1 MRIEHI
7 ETPALI
13 LDLDVMERN
22 MDAMDKLLRS
32 SGARLRPHYKS
43 NKCTAIAHMQMARG
57 AKGICC
63 AKLSEAEDLV
73 LAGIPDVLIANQI
86 AAPSKIARLAYLAGC
101 CRLTICVDDP
111 ANVVLLQSA
120 AAAQNT
126 VIHCLVEYDIGM
138 DRCGVNTREE
148 FAELAR
154 QIRSCPNLRFDGI
167 QAYAGN
173 LAHQEDPEIRKQE
186 SDKVEEKLSDLIDYL
201 EEQGIHAEEVSG
213 VSTGT
218 VEFHLKDT
226 VYTEIQAGS
235 YLFMDAAYQAVG
247 VGFEHSLFVLASV
260 ISRAGGGVITDA
272 GLKSVSVDQRPPRF
286 WGYEDH
292 DVDMSEE
299 HCAIYGEGLPQK
311 VGDRMLLIPS
321 HCCTT
326 VNLHDHIYF
335 VRKGQV
341 VDRVPVTGRGHS
353 R

>member
-22 MDAMDKLLRS
+22 MDVMDKLLEG

-43 NKCTAIAHMQMARG
+43 NKCTAIAHMQMAWG

-63 AKLSEAEDLV
+63 AKLSEAEDLA
-73 LAGIPDVLIANQI
+73 LSGIPDILIANQI
-86 AAPSKIARLAYLAGC
+86 TEASKIARMAYLAGC
-101 CRLTICVDDP
+101 CWLTVCVDDP
-111 ANVVLLQSA
+111 ANVEALQRA
-120 AAAQNT
+120 AAVQNT

-138 DRCGVNTREE
+138 DRCGVHTREE
-148 FAELAR
+148 FAALAR
-154 QIRSCPNLRFDGI
+154 QIRECPNLRFDGI

-173 LAHQEDPEIRKQE
+173 LAHQEDPDVRKQE
-186 SDKVEEKLSDLIDYL
+186 SDKVEAKLIDLIGYL
-201 EEQGIHAEEVSG
+201 GAQGIPVEEVSG

-235 YLFMDAAYQAVG
+235 YLFMDAAYRAVG

-260 ISRAGGGVITDA
+260 VSRAGGGVITDA

-286 WGYEDH
+286 SGYEDH